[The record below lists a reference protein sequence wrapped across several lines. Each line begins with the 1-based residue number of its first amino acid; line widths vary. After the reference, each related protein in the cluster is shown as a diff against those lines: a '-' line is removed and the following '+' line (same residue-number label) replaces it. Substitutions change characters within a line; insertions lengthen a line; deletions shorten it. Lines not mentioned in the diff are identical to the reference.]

1 MAKRGHCIF
10 HYGHN
15 KCSLWQY
22 TKGVCVWYL
31 ILESILFAS
40 ETTENIFVI

>member
-1 MAKRGHCIF
+1 MAKKGHCIF

-22 TKGVCVWYL
+22 MKCVCVY
-31 ILESILFAS
+31 STYS
-40 ETTENIFVI
+40 